1 MVGVSC
7 DAVAGRALTSLL
19 RPVAGRRLPRHLRAH
34 RVGVTARRTLSGLRD
49 PALAE
54 FISRIDGGAPIHRG
68 NRVRLFTDGAAATAA
83 MLGAIAGAERE
94 VLCEAYIFTD
104 DETGLAFRDALSAA
118 AVRGVR
124 VCVLADAWG
133 SILTGSAFWRGM
145 AAHGVEVRL
154 FHRLFRHLWWHAFRD
169 HRKILVAD
177 RRLAYTG
184 GMNIADEYS
193 GSSRRRREERMRD
206 THLEIAGS
214 AAVELA
220 AVFSEGWERAGGRP
234 LDPEPEP
241 AGAAEEAAG
250 ANAGDGPRVH
260 VLDSRPDRGHHET
273 ASVLAAVVA
282 LAGERLWLTAGYFA
296 PGRLAVR
303 LITAAA
309 RRGVD
314 VRLLLPGR
322 SDVPIVRHAGHGWYR
337 RLLKAGVRVFEYQ
350 PAILHAKTLVAD
362 GALSIVGSSNLDV
375 RSFRFNAECNVVVLD
390 DALAGELEAA
400 FRRDLAE
407 SEEIDLFAWRRRNPF
422 HRAADRVA
430 RWLSFLL

>member
-1 MVGVSC
+1 M
-7 DAVAGRALTSLL
+7 AGRALTSLL
-19 RPVAGRRLPRHLRAH
+19 RPVAGRRLPHKLRAH
-34 RVGVTARRTLSGLRD
+34 RVGITARRTLRDLHD
-49 PALAE
+49 PALAD
-54 FISRIDGGAPIHRG
+54 FLSRIDGGAPIHRG
-68 NRVRLFTDGAAATAA
+68 NRVHLHTDGAAATAA
-83 MLGAIAGAERE
+83 MLGAIVGAERE
-94 VLCEAYIFTD
+94 VLCEAYIFED
-104 DETGLAFRDALSAA
+104 DETGHDFRDALAAA

-133 SILTGSAFWRGM
+133 SLFTGSAFWRGM
-145 AAHGVEVRL
+145 TGHGVEVRI
-154 FHRLFRHLWWHAFRD
+154 FHRLFRYLWWHAFRD

-193 GSSRRRREERMRD
+193 GSSRRKREERMRD
-206 THLEIAGS
+206 THLEVAGS

-220 AVFSEGWERAGGRP
+220 AVFAEGWERAGGRP
-234 LDPEPEP
+234 LDPEPAPE
-241 AGAAEEAAG
+241 GAAEAA
-250 ANAGDGPRVH
+250 AAETASAEEGPRVH

-273 ASVLAAVVA
+273 ASVLATLVA
-282 LAGERLWLTAGYFA
+282 LSRRRLWLTAGYFA

-314 VRLLLPGR
+314 VRILLPGR
-322 SDVPIVRHAGHGWYR
+322 TDVPIVRHAGHGWYR
-337 RLLKAGVRVFEYQ
+337 RLLAAGVRVFEYQ

-362 GALSIVGSSNLDV
+362 GAVSIVGSSNLDV

-390 DALAGELEAA
+390 EGLASELEAA
-400 FRRDLAE
+400 FERDLAE
-407 SEEIDLFAWRRRNPF
+407 SGEIDLGSWRRRNPF
-422 HRAADRVA
+422 HRAGDRVA

>member
-1 MVGVSC
+1 
-7 DAVAGRALTSLL
+7 VAGRALTSLL
-19 RPVAGRRLPRHLRAH
+19 RPLAGRRLPRELRAH
-34 RVGVTARRTLSGLRD
+34 RVGVTARRTLGGLHD
-49 PALAE
+49 PALCE

-68 NRVRLFTDGAAATAA
+68 NRVRLFTDGAEATAA

-104 DETGLAFRDALSAA
+104 DETGHAFRDALSAA
-118 AVRGVR
+118 AVRGLR

-133 SILTGSAFWRGM
+133 SLSTGSAFWRGM
-145 AAHGVEVRL
+145 AAHGIEVRL
-154 FHRLFRHLWWHAFRD
+154 FHRLFRHLWWQAFRD

-177 RRLAYTG
+177 RRLAFTG

-193 GSSRRRREERMRD
+193 GSFRSKREERMRD
-206 THLEIAGS
+206 THLEVGGS

-220 AVFSEGWERAGGRP
+220 AVFAEGWERAGGPP
-234 LDPEPEP
+234 LDPEPAPGGAAGRAAEP
-241 AGAAEEAAG
+241 AK
-250 ANAGDGPRVH
+250 DGGSRVH

-273 ASVLAAVVA
+273 ASVLATVVA
-282 LAGERLWLTAGYFA
+282 LAEERLWLTAGYFA

-309 RRGVD
+309 ARGVD
-314 VRLLLPGR
+314 VRLLLPAR
-322 SDVPIVRHAGHGWYR
+322 TDVPIVRHAGHGWYR
-337 RLLKAGVRVFEYQ
+337 RLLKAGVRVFEYRA
-350 PAILHAKTLVAD
+350 AILHAKTLVAE

-390 DALAGELEAA
+390 DGLAGELAAA
-400 FRRDLAE
+400 FERDLTE
-407 SEEIDLFAWRRRNPF
+407 SEEIDLAAWRRRNVF

-430 RWLSFLL
+430 RWLSPLL

>member
-1 MVGVSC
+1 LP
-7 DAVAGRALTSLL
+7 GRALTSLL
-19 RPVAGRRLPRHLRAH
+19 RPLAGRRLPRKLRAH
-34 RVGVTARRTLSGLRD
+34 RVGVTARHTLGGLRD
-49 PALAE
+49 PALCE
-54 FISRIDGGAPIHRG
+54 FISRIDGGAPIHHG
-68 NRVRLFTDGAAATAA
+68 NRVRLFTDGAEATAA
-83 MLGAIAGAERE
+83 MLGAIANAERE

-104 DETGLAFRDALSAA
+104 DETGHAFRDALSAA

-133 SILTGSAFWRGM
+133 SLFTGSSFWRGM
-145 AAHGVEVRL
+145 EDHGVEVRL
-154 FHRLFRHLWWHAFRD
+154 FHRFFRHLWWHAFRD

-193 GSSRRRREERMRD
+193 GSSRRKREERMRD
-206 THLEIAGS
+206 THLEVAGS

-220 AVFSEGWERAGGRP
+220 AVFAEGWERAGGRP
-234 LDPEPEP
+234 LDPEPAPES
-241 AGAAEEAAG
+241 AAERAAAAEAAS
-250 ANAGDGPRVH
+250 DDDRPRVH

-273 ASVLAAVVA
+273 ASVLATVVA
-282 LAGERLWLTAGYFA
+282 LAEERLWVTAGYFA

-337 RLLKAGVRVFEYQ
+337 RLLAAGVRVFEYR

-362 GALSIVGSSNLDV
+362 GAVSIVGSSNLDV
-375 RSFRFNAECNVVVLD
+375 RSFRFNAECNLVVID
-390 DALAGELEAA
+390 GGLAGELETA
-400 FRRDLAE
+400 FERDLAE
-407 SEEIDLFAWRRRNPF
+407 SEESDLAAWRRRNPF